1 MKDERRRYFRIEDE
15 VILTWRKIT
24 LQEKQEGLAR
34 IQRGEIDYPDTA
46 GLFLSM
52 EADLLDV
59 IHSLAKQPEVAQA
72 LELLNRKINLFAR
85 CIPLND
91 SVSTLL
97 DEKAQPVSLSASG
110 ISFETT
116 EAANKDQDIQ
126 LEMVLLPEK
135 IYILCYAAV
144 VDCLPIERQT
154 EENLPIY
161 RMNVDFVT
169 IRDED
174 IERLIQHIMRKEV
187 AFLRARRKS
196 RQND

>member
-24 LQEKQEGLAR
+24 LQEKEQGLAR

-52 EADLLDV
+52 EADLIDV
-59 IHSLAKQPEVAQA
+59 IHSLAKQPEMAQA
-72 LELLNRKINLFAR
+72 IDLLNRKINLFAR
-85 CIPLND
+85 CIPLNN

-97 DEKAQPVSLSASG
+97 DEEAQPVSLSASG
-110 ISFETT
+110 ISFETN
-116 EAANKDQDIQ
+116 EAVNKDQDIQ
-126 LEMVLLPEK
+126 LEMVLIPER
-135 IYILCYAAV
+135 IYILCFAVV
-144 VDCLPIERQT
+144 VDCLPIESQT
-154 EENLPIY
+154 DENAQIY
-161 RMNVDFVT
+161 RMNVDFTT

-174 IERLIQHIMRKEV
+174 IERLVQHIMRKEV

>member
-1 MKDERRRYFRIEDE
+1 MKDERRRYFRIEDDA
-15 VILTWRKIT
+15 ILTWRRIT
-24 LQEKQEGLAR
+24 LQEKEQGLAR

-46 GLFLSM
+46 GFFLSM
-52 EADLLDV
+52 EADLMDV

-85 CIPLND
+85 CMPIND

-110 ISFETT
+110 ISFETN
-116 EAANKDQDIQ
+116 EAASKDQDIL
-126 LEMVLLPEK
+126 LEMVLLPER
-135 IYILCYAAV
+135 IYILCYAVV

-154 EENLPIY
+154 EESTTIY
-161 RMNVDFVT
+161 RMNVDFMT